1 MFNNDDKTDNYITNK
16 NGWESIK
23 QFIPT
28 NKKIYSPFY
37 CDGSMETFFKEM
49 GYNIIHND
57 MYYYCVCVLHRCSH
71 HAYVY
76 ENVWHTRQTMTVLF
90 IAPRWIY
97 SGSST

>member
-1 MFNNDDKTDNYITNK
+1 MI
-16 NGWESIK
+16 
-23 QFIPT
+23 Q
-28 NKKIYSPFY
+28 
-37 CDGSMETFFKEM
+37 
-49 GYNIIHND
+49 YNIIHND

-71 HAYVY
+71 HAYVYVY